1 MSDDRIN
8 ILPPTL
14 MTDVRQIIDNVRSNA
29 VRSVDFCRVQMFWHL
44 GQRIFEEEQF
54 RAVIEK
60 EKQRFLSAE
69 RREEACFHYA
79 EAQKTTLEKEAFLS
93 TNENSY
99 DKIVS
104 PIKSQRQDDNI

>member
-1 MSDDRIN
+1 MASKYELY
-8 ILPPTL
+8 LP
-14 MTDVRQIIDNVRSNA
+14 S
-29 VRSVDFCRVQMFWHL
+29 
-44 GQRIFEEEQF
+44 EEQI

-69 RREEACFHYA
+69 CRGEVCFHYA

-93 TNENSY
+93 TNENSE

-104 PIKSQRQDDNI
+104 PIIPQRHDDNKINEK